1 MSAADTQLYVPIND
15 MNNTRNGD
23 YLDPEQA
30 RPGMHSIDASTGEL
44 LWSNVQSNVCFE
56 EDEFCDPG
64 ISSPVTSIPGAVFAG
79 HLDGF
84 VRAYASENGELLWE
98 FDTRP
103 ERSRGQRHYW
113 AWR

>member
-1 MSAADTQLYVPIND
+1 

-30 RPGMHSIDASTGEL
+30 RPGIHSIDANTGEL
-44 LWSNVQSNVCFE
+44 LWSNVQSNVCFDA
-56 EDEFCDPG
+56 DEFCDPG

-84 VRAYASENGELLWE
+84 VRAYASGKRRTIVAVPIPDLRESESTVLL
-98 FDTRP
+98 
-103 ERSRGQRHYW
+103 GM
-113 AWR
+113 AVV